1 MPNNATIRKI
11 VSQRLSHHRM
21 QHTLGVEMTAI
32 QLARLYGL
40 DEEKA
45 CTAALL
51 HDYAKQLPSDRLL
64 AKAQAYG
71 LEIGDFERAHPD
83 LLHGPVAAKMAEE
96 EFAIHDPDIL
106 EAITYHTTGKVGMGT
121 LAQII
126 YLADSIEPHRKFP
139 EADEL
144 RRLSLNRLPEALY
157 QCARHTMIY
166 LAQRNIPQ
174 HPATQEVLTWFKQ
187 LQEKE
192 QNDDGTS
199 EKDC

>member
-32 QLARLYGL
+32 QLARLYGV

-71 LEIGDFERAHPD
+71 LE
-83 LLHGPVAAKMAEE
+83 
-96 EFAIHDPDIL
+96 
-106 EAITYHTTGKVGMGT
+106 
-121 LAQII
+121 
-126 YLADSIEPHRKFP
+126 DSSEPHRKFP

>member
-1 MPNNATIRKI
+1 
-11 VSQRLSHHRM
+11 
-21 QHTLGVEMTAI
+21 MTAI
-32 QLARLYGL
+32 QLARLYGV
-40 DEEKA
+40 DEEKV

-121 LAQII
+121 LARS
-126 YLADSIEPHRKFP
+126 SIWQTP
-139 EADEL
+139 
-144 RRLSLNRLPEALY
+144 LSRIGNFQRPMN
-157 QCARHTMIY
+157 CA
-166 LAQRNIPQ
+166 
-174 HPATQEVLTWFKQ
+174 
-187 LQEKE
+187 
-192 QNDDGTS
+192 G
-199 EKDC
+199 